1 MAPLL
6 IAALLAWPLAAM
18 ASEPSPG
25 QQAGW
30 DARLEQAAKLQ
41 AEGKEMQDS
50 IDRLFDE
57 QTKACYKKFLVN
69 SCLKESKLQHAK
81 TSHQAQRLINEGK
94 AIERSVKKEQLAD
107 RDARQAA
114 EAPQHEAELKARERE
129 VSAEQSE
136 KAAQIEQTR
145 ASKDRQAAE
154 GAKRKAE
161 QAERQRKKVE
171 EHDARLAEKK
181 AQAERRAAEA
191 ATKP

>member
-6 IAALLAWPLAAM
+6 IAALLAWPLAAS

-25 QQAGW
+25 QQAAW

-50 IDRLFDE
+50 IDKAFDE
-57 QTKACYKKFLVN
+57 QSNACYKKFQVN
-69 SCLKESKLQHAK
+69 ACLKDAKLQHAK
-81 TSHQAQRLINEGK
+81 AKHQAQRLINEGK

-107 RDARQAA
+107 KDARQAA
-114 EAPQHEAELKARERE
+114 EAPQREAELKARERE
-129 VSAEQSE
+129 VSAEQAE

-145 ASKDRQAAE
+145 ADKERKAAE
-154 GAKRKAE
+154 GARRKAE

-171 EHDARLAEKK
+171 EHEAQRAAKK

-191 ATKP
+191 EAK

>member
-6 IAALLAWPLAAM
+6 IAALLAWPLAAA

-25 QQAGW
+25 QQAAW
-30 DARLEQAAKLQ
+30 EARLEQAAKLQ

-50 IDRLFDE
+50 IDKTFDE
-57 QTKACYKKFLVN
+57 QTKACYKKFQVN
-69 SCLKESKLQHAK
+69 SCLKESKLQHSKA
-81 TSHQAQRLINEGK
+81 THQAQRLINEGK

-107 RDARQAA
+107 KDARQAA
-114 EAPQHEAELKARERE
+114 EAPQREAELKARERE
-129 VSAEQSE
+129 VSAEQAE

-145 ASKDRQAAE
+145 ADKERKAAE

-171 EHDARLAEKK
+171 EHEARLAAKK

-191 ATKP
+191 EAK